1 MLKLNHMLFKHKYIN
16 AKGNQDELLQIQRKV
31 YYRKFETPFGECITL
46 TFLESVEFQPH
57 ILIHPCE
64 SL

>member
-16 AKGNQDELLQIQRKV
+16 AKGNQDELLQIQWKV

-46 TFLESVEFQPH
+46 TFL
-57 ILIHPCE
+57 
-64 SL
+64 